1 VKRSEASETM
11 DGADNSRMP
20 VPVRPGDPFGQP
32 EKAPAKTYVD
42 DLPSEV
48 ARDGYGRYLLP
59 DPTGKKTKAVPFTR
73 ATTFA
78 KSISDTFAL
87 SEWAQRMG
95 AKGLAQNPDLLMRVA
110 TLDLDRDKRE
120 INTVFDEAKNR
131 AGAKTAANLG
141 TALHAFS
148 EQVDRGQSPTIPEPY
163 DKDIEAYTA
172 LLDAHGLE
180 IVDEYIERIVLEETY
195 EIAGT
200 FDRIVRAGRDIE
212 IVMPTGEVVK
222 IEAGELVVLDLKT
235 GRDLSYGWNEIAIQ
249 LAIYANARYIYNRP
263 ENKLDLMPI
272 VRTDVALV
280 LHLPVGKATA
290 TMYALDIVEGW
301 KACLLCKLVRD
312 WRKHRKLSVP
322 IAVAEVDTTAA
333 DDPNSGTDPIR
344 VTAERVAHE
353 DVAGAVVRKA
363 SLGETIESLNTEAEI
378 RAVRHQAQLD
388 RTWTQAL
395 DRVALKRLKTIWADS
410 TGG

>member
-1 VKRSEASETM
+1 VSVAL
-11 DGADNSRMP
+11 
-20 VPVRPGDPFGQP
+20 PGDPFAQP
-32 EKAPAKTYVD
+32 EKAPAKTYID
-42 DLPSEV
+42 DLSSEV

-59 DPTGKKTKAVPFTR
+59 DPTGKKTKPVPFTR

-95 AKGLAQNPDLLMRVA
+95 AKGLASNPDLLMRVA
-110 TLDLDRDKRE
+110 SLDLDRDKRE
-120 INTVFDEAKNR
+120 INATFDEAKNR

-148 EQVDRGQSPTIPEPY
+148 EQVDRGQSPTIPAPY
-163 DKDIEAYTA
+163 DADIAAYTA

-180 IVDEYIERIVLEETY
+180 IVDEYIERIVLEPTY

-200 FDRIVRAGRDIE
+200 FDRIVRAGRDLE
-212 IVMPTGEVVK
+212 VVMPSGEVK
-222 IEAGELVVLDLKT
+222 LIERGRLVVLDLKT

-249 LAIYANARYIYNRP
+249 LAIYANAEYIYNRRDNALEP
-263 ENKLDLMPI
+263 MPP
-272 VRTDVALV
+272 VHLDVALV

-290 TMYALDIVEGW
+290 TMYAVDIVEGW
-301 KACLLCKLVRD
+301 KACKLCEQVRF

-322 IAVAEVDTTAA
+322 IAVAET
-333 DDPNSGTDPIR
+333 GTDGPIK

-353 DVAGAVVRKA
+353 EVSSAVVRRA
-363 SLGETIESLNTEAEI
+363 TLAETIGSLNTEAEI
-378 RAVRHQAQLD
+378 RAVRYRAQLD
-388 RTWTQAL
+388 KQWSASL
-395 DRVALKRLKTIWADS
+395 EEIAVKRLRTIWADS
-410 TGG
+410 TAG

>member
-1 VKRSEASETM
+1 MTLAVQ
-11 DGADNSRMP
+11 
-20 VPVRPGDPFGQP
+20 PGDPFDQP
-32 EKAPAKTYVD
+32 KKDVAKTFID

-59 DPTGKKTKAVPFTR
+59 DPKNPNAKKPKAFTR

-87 SEWAQRMG
+87 SKWGERMG
-95 AKGLAQNPDLLMRVA
+95 GKGLAQNPDLLMRIA
-110 TLDLDRDKRE
+110 SLDLDNDKKE
-120 INTVFDEAKNR
+120 INAAFDEAKNR

-148 EQVDRGQSPTIPEPY
+148 EQVDRGQSPVIPEPY
-163 DKDIEAYTA
+163 DKDIDAYTT

-180 IVDEYIERIVLEETY
+180 IVPELIERIVLEPTY
-195 EIAGT
+195 GIAGT
-200 FDRIVRAGRDIE
+200 FDRIVRLTRDLE
-212 IVMPTGEVVK
+212 VVMPDGTVAALA
-222 IEAGELVVLDLKT
+222 AGDLIVLDLKT

-249 LAIYANARYIYNRP
+249 LAIYANAQYIYNRR
-263 ENKLDLMPI
+263 ENKLDPMPD

-290 TMYALDIVEGW
+290 TMHAVDIEEGW

-312 WRKHRKLSVP
+312 WRKHRKLSAP
-322 IAVAEVDTTAA
+322 IAVAEAIVPASA
-333 DDPNSGTDPIR
+333 DEIDQAYRDEALTVKVS
-344 VTAERVAHE
+344 AERVPMSE
-353 DVAGAVVRKA
+353 VAGTVVVTRSA
-363 SLGETIESLNTEAEI
+363 SLAETIDALNTEAEI
-378 RAVRHQAQLD
+378 RAVRYQAQLD
-388 RTWTQAL
+388 RTWTAAL
-395 DRVALKRLKTIWADS
+395 EQRAVKRLHTIWTDS